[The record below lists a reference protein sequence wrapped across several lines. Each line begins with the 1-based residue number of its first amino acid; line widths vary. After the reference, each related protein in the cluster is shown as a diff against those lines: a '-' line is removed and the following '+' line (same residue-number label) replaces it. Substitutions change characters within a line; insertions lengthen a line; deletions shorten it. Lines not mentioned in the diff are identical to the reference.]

1 MKLAHL
7 RSHVIRA
14 LLLLPCVFFFVGAQ
28 NAALLL
34 AAQASRGAK
43 SSKPHP
49 AVQSKSQRVAN
60 PLNDLLDE
68 AQRDID
74 KSNFEFAIA
83 PLQKVIA
90 DQPEFAF
97 FFSSRRRHTRFDC
110 DWSSDVCSS
119 D

>member
-7 RSHVIRA
+7 RSHVIRT

-34 AAQASRGAK
+34 ANQASPGAQ

-49 AVQSKSQRVAN
+49 AVLPKPQRVAN
-60 PLNDLLDE
+60 PLNHLLDE

-74 KSNFEFAIA
+74 KSNFESAIA
-83 PLQKVIA
+83 PRQKAIA
-90 DQPEFAF
+90 DQPELAYAHFQLAYD
-97 FFSSRRRHTRFDC
+97 HTALTRTDEAPAE
-110 DWSSDVCSS
+110 S
-119 D
+119 